1 MRHNDDAMEQQ
12 VINILQKCSVDGL
25 LIKLPAGQLD
35 RELYQVVAKQLQL
48 IGGRWKGGKTQGF
61 LFKEDP
67 TDYLAK
73 LCAGESINLKK
84 EFQFFAT
91 PDEVAD
97 RLVEL
102 ACIEPGHIVL
112 EPSAGQGAII
122 KAIHR
127 VDPDI
132 EIDCYEL
139 IDLNRAFLEKLKNI
153 TIVGKDFIKEE
164 KTIIYDRIIAN
175 PPFSKNQDI
184 EHVTEMYDR
193 LEDGGRLVSIMS
205 NHWRF
210 ASGKKEKAFKLFIEE
225 SGAEVYDI
233 EPGAF
238 KESGTTISA
247 CIVVIDRTEGVEPEK
262 FEGCKSKQSGTKKVF
277 TTSEEA
283 KNDFARAFN
292 DFTYK
297 HGQSNAFIDFLD
309 YALLAMKWWEPSR
322 DFSYFERKY
331 GDLYPRFADML
342 ISLSEV
348 SDNAGEGFS
357 DALGDLFMELVSG
370 GRNGQYF
377 TPENLC
383 NMMSELTIPTVKDN
397 QSILDS
403 ACGSGRMLLA
413 AAKRNRNAFFFGCDN
428 DVTCCKMA
436 VINLILNTLQG
447 EIALMDSLKMEYT
460 RSWEVSY
467 RNWNGVNMPVYRI
480 VENKEDST
488 LWGMHINSFNHN
500 DAELPEEAV
509 RAESVTPILEHPIV
523 ITTRRK
529 GAKKQSNI
537 LQLELF

>member
-1 MRHNDDAMEQQ
+1 MEQQ
-12 VINILQKCSVDGL
+12 IINILQKCSVDGL

-35 RELYQVVAKQLQL
+35 RELYQSVAKQLQL
-48 IGGRWKGGKTQGF
+48 IGGSWKGGKTQGF
-61 LFKEDP
+61 FFKEDP

-84 EFQFFAT
+84 DFQFFAT
-91 PDEVAD
+91 PDKVAD

-102 ACIEPGHIVL
+102 ACIESGHIIL

-127 VDPDI
+127 VHPGT
-132 EIDCYEL
+132 EVDCYEL
-139 IDLNRAFLEKLKNI
+139 MDLNRAFLEKLENI
-153 TIVGKDFIKEE
+153 TILGKDFINEE

-184 EHVTEMYDR
+184 EHVTEMYKR

-205 NHWRF
+205 NHWRY
-210 ASGKKEKAFKLFIEE
+210 ASGKKEDVFKKFIEE
-225 SGAEVYDI
+225 SEAEIYEI

-247 CIVVIDRTEGVEPEK
+247 CIVVIDRAGGIESEK
-262 FEGCKSKQSGTKKVF
+262 IESCKSKQSGYNKISTI
-277 TTSEEA
+277 SEEA

-309 YALLAMKWWEPSR
+309 YTLLVMKWWEPNR
-322 DFSYFERKY
+322 DFSYLEKKY
-331 GDLYPRFADML
+331 GELYPRFADML

-357 DALGDLFMELVSG
+357 DGLGDLFMELVSG
-370 GRNGQYF
+370 GRNGQFF
-377 TPENLC
+377 TPENISD
-383 NMMSELTIPTVKDN
+383 MMSKLIVPEIEDN
-397 QSILDS
+397 KSILDP

-413 AAKRNRNAFFFGCDN
+413 AAKRNRNTFFFGCDN

-447 EIALMDSLKMEYT
+447 EIALMDSLTMDYT
-460 RSWEVSY
+460 KSWEVSY
-467 RNWNGVNMPVYRI
+467 RNHNGVNMPIYR
-480 VENKEDST
+480 VVDVKENST
-488 LWGMHINSFNHN
+488 FWKMHMNSFNHN
-500 DAELPEEAV
+500 DAELPKEV
-509 RAESVTPILEHPIV
+509 VPAELITPISERSVV
-523 ITTRRK
+523 ITTQRKASKRR
-529 GAKKQSNI
+529 SNI

>member
-1 MRHNDDAMEQQ
+1 MEQQ
-12 VINILQKCSVDGL
+12 VINILQECSVDGL
-25 LIKLPAGQLD
+25 LVKLPDGQLD
-35 RELYQVVAKQLQL
+35 RKLYQIVAKQLQL
-48 IGGRWKGGKTQGF
+48 IGGKWKGGKTQGF
-61 LFKEDP
+61 LFSEDP

-127 VDPDI
+127 AHPDT
-132 EIDCYEL
+132 EVDCYEL
-139 IDLNRAFLEKLKNI
+139 MDLNRTFLEKLENV
-153 TIVGKDFIKEE
+153 TIIGKDFIKEE

-184 EHVTEMYDR
+184 EHVTEMYER

-210 ASGKKEKAFKLFIEE
+210 ASGKKEEAFKRFIEE
-225 SGAEVYDI
+225 SGANVYDI

-238 KESGTTISA
+238 KESGTAISA
-247 CIVVIDRTEGVEPEK
+247 CIVVIDRAGGIEPEK
-262 FEGCKSKQSGTKKVF
+262 IENCKSKQSGTKKVF

-309 YALLAMKWWEPSR
+309 YTLLCMKWWEPNR
-322 DFSYFERKY
+322 DFSYFEKKY
-331 GDLYPRFADML
+331 GNLYPRFADML

-348 SDNAGEGFS
+348 SDNRGEGFS

-370 GRNGQYF
+370 GRNGQFF
-377 TPENLC
+377 TPENIC
-383 NMMSELTIPTVKDN
+383 NMMAELTIPTVKDN
-397 QSILDS
+397 QSILDP

-428 DVTCCKMA
+428 DITCCKMA

-447 EIALMDSLKMEYT
+447 EIALMDSLAMVYT
-460 RSWEVSY
+460 KSWEVSY
-467 RNWNGVNMPVYRI
+467 RNRDGINMPVYRI
-480 VENKEDST
+480 VNNKDDST
-488 LWGMHINSFNHN
+488 LWRMHINSFNHK
-500 DAELPEEAV
+500 DAELPQEAAP
-509 RAESVTPILEHPIV
+509 AEPVTPISGPERPIA

-529 GAKKQSNI
+529 ASKKQSNI